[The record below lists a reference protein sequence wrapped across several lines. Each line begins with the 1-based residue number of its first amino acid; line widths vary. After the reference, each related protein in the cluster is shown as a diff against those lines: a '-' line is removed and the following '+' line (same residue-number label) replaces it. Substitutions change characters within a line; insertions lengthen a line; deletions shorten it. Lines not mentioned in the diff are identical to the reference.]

1 MEIKEKKN
9 LLEMTKKSSTY
20 KLIITEELEK
30 KFQYYLNRFPTTEF
44 SGTLFYKT
52 TGSFVNNDLVIT
64 AIDFLLQDIGS
75 SAYTEFEQS
84 PDVVSYMVEHPELL
98 DEGVYQGLCHS
109 HNSMPSFFS
118 GTDVSTLREEGSDR
132 THFLSLIIN
141 CCKTNPKYEAA
152 ITRIIEEEMVA
163 TGSVK
168 FKTFNEK
175 EDSNPITYKFTRKRL
190 EYYMLDITKPVIIDE
205 FVELSNRITEV
216 YKQKAEKTKATYKS
230 PVLENYYSGAYRQP
244 EPKYFNTPY
253 QNNFQRTNVGKAN
266 IAPVYVPE
274 VESSLPFEEPIAE
287 MDYNKAKINIDIIED
302 LAAQILTGDIN
313 YVKDDKS
320 SLNDLAISSDELFNE
335 RFDHINTFKVWAEQF
350 VEFLVYYTEDPSL
363 MTVGDDEIAA
373 YIAYGLQERLE
384 NLTTKNDYINCF
396 INILNK
402 YII

>member
-1 MEIKEKKN
+1 MEIKEKKS

-20 KLIITEELEK
+20 KMIITEELEK
-30 KFQYYLNRFPTTEF
+30 KFQYYLNRFPSTEF

-75 SAYTEFEQS
+75 STYTEFEQS

-98 DEGVYQGLCHS
+98 EEGVYQGLVHS

-118 GTDVSTLREEGSDR
+118 GTDIATLREEGSDR
-132 THFLSLIIN
+132 THFLSLIVN

-190 EYYMLDITKPVIIDE
+190 EYYMLDITKPVIIDG
-205 FVELSNRITEV
+205 FAELSARITEV
-216 YKQKAEKTKATYKS
+216 YKQKSEKSKANTYKS
-230 PVLENYYSGAYRQP
+230 PALGEFYIGNYTQP
-244 EPKYFNTPY
+244 EPRYFNP
-253 QNNFQRTNVGKAN
+253 QNNFQKTNVGKAN
-266 IAPVYVPE
+266 IASAYIPKVSTE
-274 VESSLPFEEPIAE
+274 LPFEEEI
-287 MDYNKAKINIDIIED
+287 KAIPYGVIKANADIVDD
-302 LAAQILTGDIN
+302 LVSQILTGDIN
-313 YVKDDKS
+313 YVRDKDT
-320 SLNDLAISSDELFNE
+320 SLNDLAIACDTLFSD
-335 RFDHINTFKVWAEQF
+335 RFDSIKLFKVWAEQF

-363 MTVGDDEIAA
+363 DMVEDDEIAA
-373 YIAYGLQERLE
+373 ILAYDIHERLT
-384 NLTTKNDYINCF
+384 NITTKNDYINCF
-396 INILNK
+396 MNILNK